1 MVLGSGTFQGYK
13 ELRRVTFREGSRL
26 EKIGTLCF
34 AGSGLEEIWLPKTL
48 KTIAKD
54 AFKECSNLTSIHV
67 EEGCECCLSYVDIPV
82 SASRVLPRETTVWE
96 KSLLELRQLRG
107 IAVPNGA
114 ERIGNYWF
122 WGSEAESVWIP
133 ESVTKIRIEAF
144 CNCAGLKKVVFE
156 TSGETGTRAR
166 KRPGLTAASSTSQ
179 LKVICVNAFHGC
191 SNLRSIE
198 LPDNLEEIGVGA
210 FSQSGLESIMT
221 PPSVRV
227 IHQSAFCYCKRLK
240 KTMLNEGLEVLGT
253 DEYTED
259 GKMYYG
265 VFEESALEYI

>member
-1 MVLGSGTFQGYK
+1 MVLGNGTFQGCK

-26 EKIGTLCF
+26 KKIGTFCF
-34 AGSGLEEIWLPKTL
+34 AGSGLEEIGLPKTL

-54 AFKECSNLTSIHV
+54 AFKE
-67 EEGCECCLSYVDIPV
+67 
-82 SASRVLPRETTVWE
+82 
-96 KSLLELRQLRG
+96 
-107 IAVPNGA
+107 
-114 ERIGNYWF
+114 
-122 WGSEAESVWIP
+122 
-133 ESVTKIRIEAF
+133 
-144 CNCAGLKKVVFE
+144 
-156 TSGETGTRAR
+156 
-166 KRPGLTAASSTSQ
+166 
-179 LKVICVNAFHGC
+179 C

-227 IHQSAFCYCKRLK
+227 IHQNAFCYCKRLK

-259 GKMYYG
+259 DKMHCG